1 MVDIT
6 ILFMELMNNIHI
18 YTYILY
24 YTYICTYTYIY
35 VYCMYIYII
44 YPMAMFEDTVA
55 GRWHGTVGFP
65 VYLSIQS
72 LGKFLRAL
80 QKLGFSEEL
89 G

>member
-1 MVDIT
+1 M
-6 ILFMELMNNIHI
+6 HI
-18 YTYILY
+18 YIYIYICILY
-24 YTYICTYTYIY
+24 
-35 VYCMYIYII
+35 VYIYII

-72 LGKFLRAL
+72 LGKFLRTL